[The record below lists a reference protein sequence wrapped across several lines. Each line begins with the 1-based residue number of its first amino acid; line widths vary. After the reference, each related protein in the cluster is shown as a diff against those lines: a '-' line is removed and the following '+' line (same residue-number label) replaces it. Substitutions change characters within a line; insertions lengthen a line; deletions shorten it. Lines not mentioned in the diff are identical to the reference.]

1 MKIAL
6 IAFAIGITSGAI
18 AALCGVGGG
27 LVMVPAFVM
36 LLGMGQK
43 MAVATSM
50 AVIIPT
56 AISATA
62 VYWRQGL
69 VDRQVL
75 LWTAL
80 GAVVTSVF
88 FASRLKEFSDVTLT
102 KIFGV
107 FAIAMGVKLL
117 WFTDVKPTAPGP
129 SAEPPVA
136 SPGAPPA

>member
-117 WFTDVKPTAPGP
+117 WFTDAKPRAPGP
-129 SAEPPVA
+129 PAEPPVA

>member
-1 MKIAL
+1 MKLAL

-80 GAVVTSVF
+80 GAVVTAVF
-88 FASRLKEFSDVTLT
+88 FSTRLKEFSDVTLT

-117 WFTDVKPTAPGP
+117 WFTEVKSQAPGP
-129 SAEPPVA
+129 AEPPA
-136 SPGAPPA
+136 ATPGDTPP